1 MTWEWRRQD
10 KAAVLA
16 CLREGQ
22 YEAITTSA
30 QGPLDGL
37 AHVAVEMGVLDAA
50 VQRWKARRGRN
61 GIYDDLSFGSI
72 PVLSF
77 IEADSC
83 REATE
88 AMFKDASVLQRLGYT
103 AVQIR
108 EGFNDRYRNEQ
119 GVKRDSALPS

>member
-50 VQRWKARRGRN
+50 VQRFKVRRERN
-61 GIYDDLSFGSI
+61 GIYDHLFFRTI
-72 PVLSF
+72 PVLPF
-77 IEADSC
+77 IEADSF

-88 AMFKDASVLQRLGYT
+88 ALFKDASVLLLLAT
-103 AVQIR
+103 AANPR
-108 EGFNDRYRNEQ
+108 GFQ
-119 GVKRDSALPS
+119 